1 MNVNMT
7 AEEFCRFVW
16 QKYLVERRY
25 DIMDEVIDGQIS
37 VIGTGAHEMCPNI
50 ESFVASITRESQEWN
65 GAFIIKDQWYQT
77 TELTEQLSLVIGEL
91 AVKEDGNDGIL
102 YDVRFRFTMIVRKTE
117 SGFKLI
123 HVHQS
128 VPDANQA
135 HDEFFPHRMIEENS
149 SQVIYN
155 LRHDTMTG
163 LLNRLYLKEIVNRAM
178 EEDTDGIMLMMDI
191 DDFKSLNDRYG
202 HPFGDKVL
210 VLFAQSLKAAF
221 PQAMIGRIGGDEF
234 VVYLTGKSDRLKD
247 RIDRFLLDWQESQ
260 AVLALTHLITAS
272 IGIAEVPKDGNN
284 YDVVWEKADQALYQA
299 KENGKAQTASVI
311 K

>member
-1 MNVNMT
+1 MDVNMT
-7 AEEFCRFVW
+7 AEEFCRYVW

-25 DIMDEVIDGQIS
+25 DILDEVIDEQIS
-37 VIGTGAHEMCPNI
+37 VIGTGAHEMCPNV
-50 ESFVASITRESQEWN
+50 ESFITSITRESQEWD

-77 TELTEQLSLVIGEL
+77 TELSDILSLVIGEL
-91 AVKEDGNDGIL
+91 AVKENGEDGIL
-102 YDVRFRFTMIVRKTE
+102 YDMRFRFTIVLRKTAT
-117 SGFKLI
+117 GWKLL

-135 HDEFFPHRMIEENS
+135 RDEFFPHRMVEES
-149 SQVIYN
+149 SRQVIYN

-178 EEDTDGIMLMMDI
+178 AEEAAGKMLMMDV

-210 VLFAQSLKAAF
+210 ILFAQSLKTSF

-234 VVYLTGKSDRLKD
+234 IAYLPGRSDTVRDQIDRL
-247 RIDRFLLDWQESQ
+247 LQDWKESQ
-260 AVLALTHLITAS
+260 GVLALPQQVTLS
-272 IGIAEVPKDGNN
+272 IGIAEVPKDGDN
-284 YDVVWEKADQALYQA
+284 YEAVWQKADKALYQA
-299 KENGKAQTASVI
+299 KENGKAQIAGLE
-311 K
+311 